1 MNSDA
6 LSEVIGLPIQERIRA
21 VQAIWDS
28 VAENPDSVPVTPQQK
43 AILEQR
49 LREYRENPDDVASWA
64 EVERRLRSRD

>member
-1 MNSDA
+1 MPVA
-6 LSEVIGLPIQERIRA
+6 ERIRA

-28 VAENPDSVPVTPQQK
+28 VADHPASVPVTPEQK

-49 LREYRENPDDVASWA
+49 LREYRENPDDVASWT